1 MVASALRGTNVCRV
15 GVRSTKTLNA
25 SSLSCFRAHCQSN
38 RHLWRPNRP
47 LTLQPLATFSEQLNA
62 PNADR
67 HDQMPPGL
75 KFEVRELLFWAAVVA
90 VICLIAF
97 IVMLAE

>member
-1 MVASALRGTNVCRV
+1 
-15 GVRSTKTLNA
+15 
-25 SSLSCFRAHCQSN
+25 
-38 RHLWRPNRP
+38 
-47 LTLQPLATFSEQLNA
+47 
-62 PNADR
+62 
-67 HDQMPPGL
+67 MPPGL